1 MVSNTGISFS
11 GLASGLDT
19 DAIIRQLVAIERLP
33 IQSLESRRSTESR
46 RLDLVGQLGDLV
58 QSLQEKADALS
69 TPAEFY
75 AYSATVSDETKA
87 TVTAGTNA
95 QPGTHTIDIQ
105 RLAATDR
112 WAFDAVSSRDENLT
126 SEAGEQI
133 SFRVGT
139 TDYTLTVDPDDSSLD
154 DLASQIEAMAPDDIS
169 ASVVNTGT
177 ESSPSYQL
185 VIASTESGEE
195 NRITDIFSNVG
206 QTGSV
211 STSPL
216 TIAYTAPD
224 GSGNATSSNNVTV
237 GNDALAEINGL
248 LVRRAD
254 NSFSD
259 VIEGVTIDVN
269 ATTDGDP
276 LQVTIDPDREAV
288 RGRVDEFVTAYN
300 DVVEFINQQSTF
312 TPGEGDDSGTTGG
325 LLFGDSLLGS

>member
-1 MVSNTGISFS
+1 
-11 GLASGLDT
+11 
-19 DAIIRQLVAIERLP
+19 
-33 IQSLESRRSTESR
+33 
-46 RLDLVGQLGDLV
+46 
-58 QSLQEKADALS
+58 
-69 TPAEFY
+69 
-75 AYSATVSDETKA
+75 
-87 TVTAGTNA
+87 
-95 QPGTHTIDIQ
+95 
-105 RLAATDR
+105 
-112 WAFDAVSSRDENLT
+112 
-126 SEAGEQI
+126 
-133 SFRVGT
+133 
-139 TDYTLTVDPDDSSLD
+139 
-154 DLASQIEAMAPDDIS
+154 
-169 ASVVNTGT
+169 
-177 ESSPSYQL
+177 
-185 VIASTESGEE
+185 
-195 NRITDIFSNVG
+195 FSNVG

-325 LLFGDSLLGS
+325 LLFGDSLLGSVRRSLRSALFNVDLDSVTSDTDGFSTLSLVGIEQDSSGLLSV